1 LFRFVPPSFLS
12 LLFQPSSA
20 FLDLPRAARVLSVS
34 MMRWFV
40 RGALLALCLGVLPVK
55 TPAPLV
61 YRPGEGW
68 SWEPIGGAKWIRQRA
83 KDQLDV
89 AQEQFDQKNYRI
101 AKLAARRTV
110 RTWPLSDYAPQAQF
124 LVARS
129 LEESGKDQKAFKA
142 YQDLLVKYPKIQN
155 YDEVLQRQFAIA
167 NKYLAGKYFRFLTI
181 LPYKSSDKTAG
192 LYEKIVKNGPYS
204 SVGPA
209 AQMNIGLAHENPKGI
224 IHDYPAAV
232 KAYERAADRY
242 HGDKKFAADAL
253 YKVGQTYLKQ
263 AKAAEYDQSIAGKA
277 IATFS
282 DFMTLYPDDPRV
294 PDTQKIIAE
303 LHTEQSRGS
312 FAIAR
317 YYEKKHRWDGALIY
331 YNEAVLK
338 DQNSKFAEEAR
349 KRIETIKARK
359 VAQAASNK

>member
-1 LFRFVPPSFLS
+1 MP
-12 LLFQPSSA
+12 A
-20 FLDLPRAARVLSVS
+20 FLDLPLAAQIFCAP

-40 RGALLALCLGVLPVK
+40 RAALLVLCLGVLPVK

-68 SWEPIGGAKWIRQRA
+68 SWEPVGGGKWTRQRA

-89 AQEQFDQKNYRI
+89 AQESFDKKDYRT

-124 LVARS
+124 MLART
-129 LEESGKDQKAFKA
+129 LEETGDDQKAFKA
-142 YQDLLVKYPKIQN
+142 YQDLLAKYPKIDN

-167 NKYLAGKYFRFLTI
+167 NKYLAGKWYKFYF
-181 LPYKSSDKTAG
+181 LPYKSADKTAG
-192 LYEKIVKNGPYS
+192 LFEKVVKNGPYS
-204 SVGPA
+204 SVGPKS
-209 AQMNIGLAHENPKGI
+209 QMNIGEAHENPKGV

-242 HGDKKFAADAL
+242 HGQKDVAANAL

-263 AKAAEYDQSIAGKA
+263 AKTAEYDQSIAGKA
-277 IATFS
+277 IAAFN

-294 PDTQKIIAE
+294 AECQKTINE
-303 LHTEQSRGS
+303 LHTEQSRGNFS
-312 FAIAR
+312 IAK

-331 YNEAVLK
+331 YNEAVAK
-338 DQNSKFAEEAR
+338 DQNSKYADEAR
-349 KRIETIKARK
+349 RRIESIQARK
-359 VAQAASNK
+359 IAQAVSGPATPSPATAPNTSNK

>member
-1 LFRFVPPSFLS
+1 MP
-12 LLFQPSSA
+12 A
-20 FLDLPRAARVLSVS
+20 FLDLPRRTQLLCAP

-40 RGALLALCLGVLPVK
+40 RGALLALCLGFLPVK

-68 SWEPIGGAKWIRQRA
+68 SWEPVGGSGKWTRQRA

-89 AQEQFDQKNYRI
+89 AQEEFNRKNFRV

-124 LVARS
+124 LLART
-129 LEESGKDQKAFKA
+129 LEESGKDQQAFKA
-142 YQDLLVKYPKIQN
+142 YQELLAKYPKIEN

-167 NKYLAGKYFRFLTI
+167 NKYLAGKWFRFAKV
-181 LPYKSSDKTAG
+181 LPYKSSDKVAG
-192 LYEKIVKNGPYS
+192 LYEKVVKNGPYS
-204 SVGPA
+204 SVGSQ
-209 AQMNIGLAHENPKGI
+209 AQMNIGLAHENPNGI

-242 HGDKKFAADAL
+242 SGQKQVAANAL
-253 YKVGQTYLKQ
+253 YKVGETYLKQ
-263 AKAAEYDQSIAGKA
+263 AKTAEYDQSIAAKA
-277 IATFS
+277 IAAFS
-282 DFMTLYPDDPRV
+282 DFITLYPDDARV
-294 PDTQKIIAE
+294 AEAQKTISE

-312 FAIAR
+312 YAIAR
-317 YYEKKHRWDGALIY
+317 YYEKKKRWDGALIY
-331 YNEAVLK
+331 YNESVQK
-338 DQNSKFAEEAR
+338 DQNSKYADEAR
-349 KRIETIKARK
+349 RRIESIKARK

>member
-1 LFRFVPPSFLS
+1 
-12 LLFQPSSA
+12 
-20 FLDLPRAARVLSVS
+20 

-40 RGALLALCLGVLPVK
+40 RAALVALCLGVLPVK

-61 YRPGEGW
+61 YRAGEGW
-68 SWEPIGGAKWIRQRA
+68 SWEPVGGGKWVRQRA

-89 AQEQFDQKNYRI
+89 AQEEFNKKNFHI
-101 AKLAARRTV
+101 ARLAARRTV

-124 LVARS
+124 LLART

-142 YQDLLVKYPKIQN
+142 YQDLLAKYPKIEN
-155 YDEVLQRQFAIA
+155 YEEVLQRQFAIA
-167 NKYLAGKYFRFLTI
+167 DKYLAGKWFRFI
-181 LPYKSSDKTAG
+181 QFIPYKSADKVAG
-192 LYEKIVKNGPYS
+192 LFEKVVKNGPYS
-204 SVGPA
+204 SVGPQ
-209 AQMNIGLAHENPKGI
+209 AQMNIGLAHENPNGI
-224 IHDYPAAV
+224 VHDYPSAV

-242 HGDKKFAADAL
+242 HGQKQIASDAL

-263 AKAAEYDQSIAGKA
+263 AKTAEYDQSIAGKA
-277 IATFS
+277 IAAFN
-282 DFMTLYPDDPRV
+282 DFIALYPDDPRV
-294 PDTQKIIAE
+294 AEAQKTISD

-312 FAIAR
+312 FSIAR

-338 DQNSKFAEEAR
+338 DQNSKYADEAR
-349 KRIETIKARK
+349 RRIELIQARK

>member
-1 LFRFVPPSFLS
+1 
-12 LLFQPSSA
+12 
-20 FLDLPRAARVLSVS
+20 

-40 RGALLALCLGVLPVK
+40 RGAILVCCLAFLPVK

-68 SWEPIGGAKWIRQRA
+68 SWEPIGGAKWTRQRA

-89 AQEQFDQKNYRI
+89 AKEQFDKKNYRV

-124 LVARS
+124 LLART
-129 LEESGKDQKAFKA
+129 LEETGKDEKAFKA
-142 YQDLLVKYPKIQN
+142 YQDLLAKYPKIDN

-167 NKYLAGKYFRFLTI
+167 NKYLAGKYFRFLTVI
-181 LPYKSSDKTAG
+181 PYRSADKTAG

-204 SVGPA
+204 SVGPQ
-209 AQMNIGLAHENPKGI
+209 AQMDIGVAYENPKGWG
-224 IHDYPAAV
+224 HDYVAAV

-242 HGDKKFAADAL
+242 HFMKQFAADAL

-263 AKAAEYDQSIAGKA
+263 AKTAEYDQSIAGKA

-294 PDTQKIIAE
+294 ADAQKTIAD
-303 LHTEQSRGS
+303 LRTEQSRGS
-312 FAIAR
+312 YAIAH
-317 YYEKKHRWDGALIY
+317 YYETKKRWDGALIY
-331 YNEAVLK
+331 YNESVLK
-338 DQNSKFAEEAR
+338 DPNSKYAGEAR
-349 KRIETIKARK
+349 ERIELIKARK